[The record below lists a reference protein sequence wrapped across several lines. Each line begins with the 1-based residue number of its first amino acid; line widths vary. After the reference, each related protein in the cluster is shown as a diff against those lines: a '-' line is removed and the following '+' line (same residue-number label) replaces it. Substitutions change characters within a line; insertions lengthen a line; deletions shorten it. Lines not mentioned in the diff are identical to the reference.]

1 MRVLKFDSGERFDD
15 PNSYWG
21 DPSYVLEPGD
31 PGYQEPAAAT
41 LPPPSQ
47 PKPKN
52 KMPKSDYLKS
62 RDTDFATQLS
72 TFKLNLGSYAA
83 LLGISAAQTAALA
96 ADTDYF
102 AYTLASHDIVLNQSK
117 QWTAWKDLTRIGGTP
132 PASGS
137 PAASQLPEPV
147 PAVAPGVELRFRA
160 LVKQIKAHPA
170 YNEAIGSA
178 LGIEGPASA
187 APDLTTLKP
196 KISLEL
202 TGGQVLVRWGWQG
215 QSAFLD
221 MVEICV
227 DRADGRGF
235 TPLAF
240 DTTPDYLDTS
250 PLPPTLAKWTYKVI
264 YRVGDQRVG
273 QWSDEVTLTVGS

>member
-31 PGYQEPAAAT
+31 PGYQEPPAAT

-96 ADTDYF
+96 ADSDYF

-117 QWTAWKDLTRIGGTP
+117 QWTAWKDLTRMGGTP

-137 PAASQLPEPV
+137 PAGSTLPEPV
-147 PAVAPGVELRFRA
+147 PAVAPGVEVRFRA

-178 LGIEGPASA
+178 LGIEGTTSTT
-187 APDLTTLKP
+187 PDLTTLKP

-235 TPLAF
+235 SPLAF
-240 DTTPDYLDTS
+240 DTTPDYLDTT

-273 QWSDEVTLTVGS
+273 QWSDEATLTVGS